1 MNPINITLIILSI
14 LTVISLGTFL
24 YFYMN
29 KTKKNNSKN
38 VSSRIKG
45 MEVFHI
51 YNNTHTYPMAKEKC
65 KMYGG
70 RLATESEVRRA
81 YQDGANWCNYGWS
94 HGQKILFPAQKQAV
108 DFEDAAISKMNPKKC
123 GLINTNKC
131 QKEGVNGSF
140 YPNPN
145 LKVGVNC
152 YGLRPEYLQND
163 DKLRIKDDKERK
175 EKIEKIR
182 KYDQSRKN
190 ELLKQKNQERL
201 RENVRKSIANDMIS
215 DYNNVLNKPR
225 YETESNDKVK
235 FFENQEA
242 VFP

>member
-29 KTKKNNSKN
+29 KTNKNSKN
-38 VSSRIKG
+38 SKNISNRIKG

-94 HGQKILFPAQKQAV
+94 ADGQALFPTQ
-108 DFEDAAISKMNPKKC
+108 
-123 GLINTNKC
+123 
-131 QKEGVNGSF
+131 
-140 YPNPN
+140 
-145 LKVGVNC
+145 
-152 YGLRPEYLQND
+152 
-163 DKLRIKDDKERK
+163 
-175 EKIEKIR
+175 EKT
-182 KYDQSRKN
+182 YN
-190 ELLKQKNQERL
+190 LLKKARNHSR
-201 RENVRKSIANDMIS
+201 D
-215 DYNNVLNKPR
+215 
-225 YETESNDKVK
+225 
-235 FFENQEA
+235 
-242 VFP
+242 